1 MLRPPREHPRDR
13 LRGASTLRTV
23 GVGERDP
30 DLVLVEQML
39 APPPLEDARSS
50 LEYWQRRRKAL
61 PVYRRSAR
69 REAKEMTLRWQER
82 VRAAELARFEASP
95 VGRLLARLGISS
107 IWFQR
112 ARTASELL
120 SWVAWVVVLR
130 KVKLVLGSFAALGLL
145 IVVAF
150 IVVIAQLS

>member
-1 MLRPPREHPRDR
+1 MLTE
-13 LRGASTLRTV
+13 S
-23 GVGERDP
+23 DP
-30 DLVLVEQML
+30 DLALIEQMR

-61 PVYRRSAR
+61 PLYRRSAR
-69 REAKEMTLRWQER
+69 REAKEMTVRWQER

-107 IWFQR
+107 IWFSR
-112 ARTASELL
+112 ARLACELM
-120 SWVAWVVVLR
+120 SWVVWAVLLR
-130 KVKLVLGSFAALGLL
+130 KFKLVLGSFAALGIL

-150 IVVIAQLS
+150 ILVLGQLS

>member
-1 MLRPPREHPRDR
+1 VRV
-13 LRGASTLRTV
+13 A
-23 GVGERDP
+23 ERDH
-30 DLVLVEQML
+30 DLVLIEQML

-61 PVYRRSAR
+61 PLYRRSAR
-69 REAKEMTLRWQER
+69 REAKEMAGRWQER
-82 VRAAELARFEASP
+82 VWAAELARFEASLI
-95 VGRLLARLGISS
+95 GRLLARLGISS

-112 ARTASELL
+112 VRTASHLL

-130 KVKLVLGSFAALGLL
+130 KVKLVLGSFAVLGIL

-150 IVVIAQLS
+150 IVVLAQLA